1 MHDVRKLVF
10 EIAKKEF
17 PRRLVNSGGEQF
29 IIHRGFKTG
38 LKNGEYIWKDV
49 RHDNFY
55 NEVDPLITEKVLEL
69 GFDKTLKM
77 VMFHDDKNKLLMLAR
92 RIERINAET
101 MYWVNMSTEIWN
113 RYKRQLISLGKKSAS
128 NEAIKKRKEYFKKNY
143 ERKRA
148 LYNKKRRVLK
158 EEKEEVFAD
167 YAFYDNRI
175 KTYSSLI

>member
-1 MHDVRKLVF
+1 LVF

-38 LKNGEYIWKDV
+38 LKNGEYVWKDV

-69 GFDKTLKM
+69 GFDITLKTVM
-77 VMFHDDKNKLLMLAR
+77 VHDDKNKLLILSR
-92 RIERINAET
+92 RMERIDAET

-113 RYKRQLISLGKKSAS
+113 RYKRQQISVANRSAS
-128 NEAIKKRKEYFKKNY
+128 KELLKKRTEYFKRSYK
-143 ERKRA
+143 RKRA
-148 LYNKKRRVLK
+148 LYNKKRRILK

-167 YAFYDNRI
+167 YVFYDNRI
-175 KTYSSLI
+175 KTYNRLI